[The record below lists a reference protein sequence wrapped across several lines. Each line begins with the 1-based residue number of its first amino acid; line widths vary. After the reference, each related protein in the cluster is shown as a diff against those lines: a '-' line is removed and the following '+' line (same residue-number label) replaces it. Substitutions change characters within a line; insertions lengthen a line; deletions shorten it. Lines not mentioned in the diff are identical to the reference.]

1 MKDRYWILAMPLEMS
16 WLCVNCDSVVNVET
30 RCPVCLSEVLLSLS
44 KILNRD
50 KPEPDA

>member
-1 MKDRYWILAMPLEMS
+1 MRDRYWILAMPLEMAS
-16 WLCVNCDSVVNVET
+16 LCVNCDSIVNQQD